1 MSKVCGCFFWKEI
14 REVSVMK
21 LDVKFDSNLAAM
33 KKVIAHGGAES
44 MSRAIND
51 ALAKGKT
58 QLGKSVRDVYAIKAS
73 DFKEA
78 AKVTKSHSGNLG
90 KGRIDVQSRRLSSY
104 HFSFTPR
111 VYKSQEGV
119 KVSRRKKASITIKK
133 GQKKSYRHGFVVNP
147 SALDNGYTLLWERNG
162 KKINPIRSV
171 SVAQM
176 VENEDAYN
184 PTMEMMQKTYEE
196 RLTHHLNRQFKVE
209 E

>member
-1 MSKVCGCFFWKEI
+1 
-14 REVSVMK
+14 MK
-21 LDVKFDSNLAAM
+21 LDIKYDSNLADM
-33 KKVIAHGGAES
+33 KRVIELGGARS

-58 QLGKSVRDVYAIKAS
+58 QLGKSVRSVYAIKAA
-73 DFKEA
+73 DYNGA
-78 AKVTKSHSGNLG
+78 AKVIKSHEGNLG
-90 KGRIDVQSRRLSSY
+90 KGKIEVQSRRLSSY

-111 VYKSQEGV
+111 AYQSQEGV
-119 KVSRRKKASITIKK
+119 KVSKRKKGTITIKK
-133 GQKKSYRHGFVVNP
+133 GQKKKYPHGFVVNP
-147 SALDNGYTLLWERNG
+147 DALDNGYTLLWERNG

-184 PTMEMMQKTYEE
+184 PTMEVMQKTYEE

>member
-1 MSKVCGCFFWKEI
+1 
-14 REVSVMK
+14 MK
-21 LDVKFDSNLAAM
+21 LDIKYDSNLAEM
-33 KKVIAHGGAES
+33 KKVIEKGGVKS

-58 QLGKSVRDVYAIKAS
+58 QLKKSVRSVYAIKAA
-73 DFKEA
+73 DFNGS
-78 AKVTKSHSGNLG
+78 AKVIKSHEGNLRKG
-90 KGRIDVQSRRLSSY
+90 KIEVQSRRLSSY

-111 VYKSQEGV
+111 AYKSQEGV
-119 KVSRRKKASITIKK
+119 KVSRRKKAAITIKK
-133 GQKKSYRHGFVVNP
+133 GQKKSYPHGFVVNP
-147 SALDNGYTLLWERNG
+147 NALSNGYTLLWERNG
-162 KKINPIRSV
+162 RKINPIRSV

-196 RLTHHLNRQFKVE
+196 RLVHHLNRQFKVE